1 MKLNF
6 NGRNGIGMNSNFLNH
21 LGSMKYPHSIFDA
34 QEKSLSGNENNAKKT
49 KKSEP
54 RGGERQL
61 LKMSYF
67 SYM

>member
-6 NGRNGIGMNSNFLNH
+6 NGRNGIGINRNFLSH
-21 LGSMKYPHSIFDA
+21 LGSMKYPPSIFDA
-34 QEKSLSGNENNAKKT
+34 QEKSLPGNENNAKKT
-49 KKSEP
+49 ER
-54 RGGERQL
+54 RGGERQF

>member
-34 QEKSLSGNENNAKKT
+34 QEKSLFGNENNAKK
-49 KKSEP
+49 KKNQNQEVGKDNS
-54 RGGERQL
+54 
-61 LKMSYF
+61 
-67 SYM
+67 